1 MSESPREKSNIKLI
15 NKSKKQNNFLV
26 IDNFGY
32 IRDTRLSLKAKG
44 TLTLLLTNNPNW
56 EIHLNET
63 VRHSSDGLSALSS
76 AFKELI
82 AFKYMYKEVERD
94 EKGHFTGTIYYIYDE
109 PYDGSKIV
117 LSEQTEVE
125 KAKISNP
132 EQDTPKVDK
141 AETDNLE
148 IETPEMDKPITDN
161 PEIEKPEMSKP
172 KVSEPVSD
180 NPNSKKKALTKTN
193 STLKESKP
201 TYCDDVEEYDQETVC
216 ASEFH
221 TIIRKLFDGDYPFDQ
236 NFEEDVLLHL
246 EAYKIKAENLD
257 GYLHYVYE
265 RAEMQEV
272 KKTFEGLFRSLA
284 LSKSIARDFKHSK
297 FFKKS
302 DAKKCAVKDKPV
314 IEYITCPICSNQIP
328 KYGDGCPNCGNEMR
342 ILTNKDLPEFDVAK
356 KIWRM
361 TDAEKEDYYD
371 ALSEF
376 EADIKKKN
384 KREFITPE
392 EYRQFW
398 QSYGIIS
405 PMPKLYQITEGD
417 FI

>member
-1 MSESPREKSNIKLI
+1 MSESTQEESSIKLI

-32 IRDTRLSLKAKG
+32 IRDRRLSLKAKG
-44 TLTLLLTNNPNW
+44 VLTLLLTNNPNW

-63 VRHSSDGLSALSS
+63 VRHSRDGLSALSS

-117 LSEQTEVE
+117 LSEKTEVE
-125 KAKISNP
+125 KAKMSNP

-141 AETDNLE
+141 AETENLE

-161 PEIEKPEMSKP
+161 PEIENPEMDNPEISK
-172 KVSEPVSD
+172 PVSD

-193 STLKESKP
+193 STLKESKQ
-201 TYCDDVEEYDQETVC
+201 TYCDDVEENDQETVC
-216 ASEFH
+216 ESEFH

-257 GYLHYVYE
+257 GYLHYVFD

-272 KKTFEGLFRSLA
+272 KKTFEGLYRSLA
-284 LSKSIARDFKHSK
+284 LSNSIARDFKHSK
-297 FFKKS
+297 LF
-302 DAKKCAVKDKPV
+302 KKCAVKDKPV
-314 IEYITCPICSNQIP
+314 IEYITCPICSNQIQ
-328 KYGDGCPNCGNEMR
+328 KYGDGCPFCGTEMR
-342 ILTNKDLPEFDVAK
+342 VLKNTDLLEFDVAK
-356 KIWRM
+356 KIWSM
-361 TDAEKEDYYD
+361 TDDEKEDYYD

-392 EYRQFW
+392 DYRQFW

-405 PMPKLYQITEGD
+405 PQPKLYKITEGD

>member
-1 MSESPREKSNIKLI
+1 MSESTQEESSIKLI

-32 IRDTRLSLKAKG
+32 IRDRRLSLKAKG
-44 TLTLLLTNNPNW
+44 VLTLLLTNNPNW

-63 VRHSSDGLSALSS
+63 VRHSRDGLSALSS

-82 AFKYMYKEVERD
+82 ALKYMYKEVERD

-109 PYDGSKIV
+109 PYDGSRIV
-117 LSEQTEVE
+117 LSEKTELE
-125 KAKISNP
+125 KAKMSNP
-132 EQDTPKVDK
+132 E
-141 AETDNLE
+141 
-148 IETPEMDKPITDN
+148 MDN
-161 PEIEKPEMSKP
+161 PIMDNPAMENPEKDIPKISK
-172 KVSEPVSD
+172 PVSD
-180 NPNSKKKALTKTN
+180 NPNSKMKALTNTN
-193 STLKESKP
+193 STLNKSKL
-201 TYCDDVEEYDQETVC
+201 TYCDDVEDNNLESVGE
-216 ASEFH
+216 SEFH
-221 TIIRKLFDGDYPFDQ
+221 TLIRRLFEGDYPFDQ
-236 NFEEDVLLHL
+236 NFEDDVLLHL
-246 EAYKIKAENLD
+246 ETYKIKAENLE
-257 GYLHYVYE
+257 GYLNYVFE